1 MICITKEQ
9 IFNDFALLIEITDE
23 QLGLIEG
30 HPEYIKGNSALMVQ
44 MVNAKGNN
52 AHILQLT
59 LNSLVFIRQHMERLL
74 LRYDSV
80 SWVRDGKFF
89 IKRKDYAFDMGKAS
103 IIAS

>member
-1 MICITKEQ
+1 MRCITKEQ
-9 IFNDFALLIEITDE
+9 VFDDFALLIEITDE
-23 QLGLIEG
+23 QLALIEK
-30 HPEYIKGNSALMVQ
+30 HPEYIKSNSVLMAQ

-59 LNSLVFIRQHMERLL
+59 LNSLVLIRQYMKELI

-89 IKRKDYAFDMGKAS
+89 IKRKDYAFDMDKAS
-103 IIAS
+103 FINS